1 MAFEKTSNKFPMKE
15 YHIQHMEKTI
25 LRFVMGLPENPSK
38 LQKRNHEKYFGRL
51 TYVCKEIEY
60 DILHGVKIEE
70 VLSTL
75 NNMRNYPSILQ
86 VKDNED
92 LIRRLNEIEERFIK
106 NRST

>member
-15 YHIQHMEKTI
+15 YHTQHMEKTI
-25 LRFVMGLPENPSK
+25 LRFVMGLPENSSK

-75 NNMRNYPSILQ
+75 NNIRNYPSLLQ

-106 NRST
+106 NR